1 MKSIIAPLVAV
12 ALSTSGLGSAAF
24 GQNADTVL
32 LNGKIV
38 TLDAAMPTAEA
49 LAVRDGKIVAVGTSA
64 DVRAFAG
71 AGTRMIDLEGR
82 TVVPGL
88 IDSHMHAIRAALFY
102 ATEVNWIGTSSIPA
116 AMERIKA
123 AAQRAKPGQW
133 IIVAGG
139 WTEQQFREKRRPTQA
154 ELLAAAPDNPVYVQ
168 LFYSAALLTP
178 AA

>member
-1 MKSIIAPLVAV
+1 MKSIIAPLVAL

-123 AAQRAKPGQW
+123 AAQRCEARPMDH
-133 IIVAGG
+133 
-139 WTEQQFREKRRPTQA
+139 RRWGLDRTAIQGK
-154 ELLAAAPDNPVYVQ
+154 AAADPGR
-168 LFYSAALLTP
+168 AARGST
-178 AA
+178 